1 MKEKTPTVLML
12 TARADFGGGPEHL
25 YRLIN
30 LLHHKINIY
39 TACPEDYPYW
49 NLYSKVLGSDHL
61 IKIPHRKFRI
71 GALLDLLHC
80 LKKNKIN
87 IIHSHGKGAGIYSR
101 FLSLLTGI
109 SCIHTFHG
117 IHIGHYGR
125 FKRNLYLLI
134 EKILSRFT
142 KQYISVSKSEKQSV
156 IELNIAP
163 EQRITLIQNGT
174 PLHDKVS
181 SVGKDNILRITSIT
195 RFDYAKNTSLMIS
208 IAEELLKLKD
218 NKTYK
223 FIVIGSGKGIESF
236 KKEIEERNLDN
247 IFEMTGSVTNPGDY
261 LINSFCYISTSR
273 WEGLPLGVL
282 EAMSYG
288 LPVIATSV
296 PGNIDL
302 VDHDKTGF
310 LFNINKP
317 EEAALYIKNLAG
329 DEKNYAEFAGRSKEK
344 IKKYFSLNNMAEET
358 LNLYYKII

>member
-156 IELNIAP
+156 IESKYCS
-163 EQRITLIQNGT
+163 GT
-174 PLHDKVS
+174 
-181 SVGKDNILRITSIT
+181 
-195 RFDYAKNTSLMIS
+195 
-208 IAEELLKLKD
+208 
-218 NKTYK
+218 
-223 FIVIGSGKGIESF
+223 
-236 KKEIEERNLDN
+236 
-247 IFEMTGSVTNPGDY
+247 
-261 LINSFCYISTSR
+261 
-273 WEGLPLGVL
+273 
-282 EAMSYG
+282 
-288 LPVIATSV
+288 
-296 PGNIDL
+296 
-302 VDHDKTGF
+302 
-310 LFNINKP
+310 
-317 EEAALYIKNLAG
+317 
-329 DEKNYAEFAGRSKEK
+329 KNYFNSEWH
-344 IKKYFSLNNMAEET
+344 T
-358 LNLYYKII
+358 LAR

>member
-1 MKEKTPTVLML
+1 
-12 TARADFGGGPEHL
+12 
-25 YRLIN
+25 
-30 LLHHKINIY
+30 
-39 TACPEDYPYW
+39 
-49 NLYSKVLGSDHL
+49 
-61 IKIPHRKFRI
+61 
-71 GALLDLLHC
+71 
-80 LKKNKIN
+80 
-87 IIHSHGKGAGIYSR
+87 
-101 FLSLLTGI
+101 
-109 SCIHTFHG
+109 
-117 IHIGHYGR
+117 
-125 FKRNLYLLI
+125 
-134 EKILSRFT
+134 
-142 KQYISVSKSEKQSV
+142 
-156 IELNIAP
+156 
-163 EQRITLIQNGT
+163 
-174 PLHDKVS
+174 
-181 SVGKDNILRITSIT
+181 VGKDNILRITSIT